1 MNVPYIVYI
10 NHYNTRLCVQ
20 SPLTRHAV
28 PLTMPTMPL
37 PFLICSSMLGPIV
50 LPLHYPL
57 CCSLILFQGCP
68 ILFLSVPLTC
78 HYTEPH
84 KYSLG
89 CAPYYNSSFTVR
101 CPLIKLCPFIC
112 FLSVPLYLTLP
123 LLPLLT
129 LSFPLFTEI
138 FPPIT
143 VLCVVLLIP
152 RSAPLLYPAFV
163 YYAALL

>member
-89 CAPYYNSSFTVR
+89 CAPTT
-101 CPLIKLCPFIC
+101 IH
-112 FLSVPLYLTLP
+112 
-123 LLPLLT
+123 
-129 LSFPLFTEI
+129 
-138 FPPIT
+138 
-143 VLCVVLLIP
+143 
-152 RSAPLLYPAFV
+152 PLLYGAPLSSCVPLFV
-163 YYAALL
+163 SYLCPYTLLCPYCPS